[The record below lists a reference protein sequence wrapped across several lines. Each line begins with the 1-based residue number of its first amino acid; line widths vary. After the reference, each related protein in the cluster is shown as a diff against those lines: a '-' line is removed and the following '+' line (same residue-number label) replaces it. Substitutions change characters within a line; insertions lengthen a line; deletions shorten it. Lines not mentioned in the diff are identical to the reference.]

1 MAQLLGI
8 IQESHKDQL
17 QDLISQI
24 HSTNRLVQQ
33 KGNVL
38 KKRRDTLLTILKD
51 IRETDT
57 KLADS
62 KVSCSTALYSSM
74 NDDSDLIQKLYD
86 EISHKDQQIQELKD
100 QVDTLTSKLRNSQAC
115 NEEMQYQLQQKQQQQ
130 YQRVNK
136 PSQSII
142 NILYTQRLFPPFNLD
157 VFNQQVII
165 ILVQTLSTN
174 SSISIENPKSKE
186 DMQKMIRRISMQ
198 AAASAHI
205 LAVKG
210 DYTSLQVAHEEMLS
224 QKSLGSQKSL
234 SFK

>member
-1 MAQLLGI
+1 MAQLLGV

-24 HSTNRLVQQ
+24 HSTNGLLQ
-33 KGNVL
+33 KKKNVL

-51 IRETDT
+51 VRETDT

-62 KVSCSTALYSSM
+62 KLSCSTALYSSM

-86 EISHKDQQIQELKD
+86 EISQKDQQIQELKD
-100 QVDTLTSKLRNSQAC
+100 QVDTLTSQLRNSQAC
-115 NEEMQYQLQQKQQQQ
+115 NEEMQFQLKQKQQQQ

-136 PSQSII
+136 PSQSMIVPSSNRSAQSI
-142 NILYTQRLFPPFNLD
+142 GISN
-157 VFNQQVII
+157 VF
-165 ILVQTLSTN
+165 QTLSTN
-174 SSISIENPKSKE
+174 SSISMENPKSKE